1 MYFVNTKFMWKI
13 AIIGF
18 GLMLVGLCP
27 ILVGCDAPS
36 SSPSFENTRDD
47 NTWQPQARCVKTKVV
62 EIEGHKY
69 IIMAGLNCGS
79 IIHAESCKCK
89 K

>member
-18 GLMLVGLCP
+18 VLMLVGLCP
-27 ILVGCDAPS
+27 ILAGCGAPPS
-36 SSPSFENTRDD
+36 SENVSNKND
-47 NTWQPQARCVKTKVV
+47 TWMSHGNCTSTKVV

-69 IIMAGLNCGS
+69 IIMVGFKSGN
-79 IIHAESCKCK
+79 IIHAESCSCRK
-89 K
+89 

>member
-13 AIIGF
+13 AIISC

-27 ILVGCDAPS
+27 ILVGCDAPPS
-36 SSPSFENTRDD
+36 SENVRNVRNN
-47 NTWQPQARCVKTKVV
+47 NTWTSQGGCMSTKII

-69 IIMAGLNCGS
+69 IIMSGYNCGG
-79 IIHAESCKCK
+79 IIHAESCGCK

>member
-18 GLMLVGLCP
+18 VLMLVGLCP
-27 ILVGCDAPS
+27 ILTGCGAP
-36 SSPSFENTRDD
+36 PSAENASKD
-47 NTWQPQARCVKTKVV
+47 NTWMSHGNCTSTKVV

-69 IIMAGLNCGS
+69 IIMTGFKCGG
-79 IIHAESCKCK
+79 IIHAESCTCK
-89 K
+89 KQ